1 MLFLAVM
8 SSLLGF
14 IFAAPGAVH
23 HRGRLTPMEHGHIAL
38 AGPVVNLLLTV
49 VFLPALLLGPV
60 VGSPVITLIG
70 SRGIAINVFLAA
82 FNLIPY
88 GPLDGKTVLDWSK
101 AVWAAFF
108 VVSVLL
114 TVGLVFVG
122 GLGFGGPF

>member
-1 MLFLAVM
+1 
-8 SSLLGF
+8 
-14 IFAAPGAVH
+14 
-23 HRGRLTPMEHGHIAL
+23 
-38 AGPVVNLLLTV
+38 

-88 GPLDGKTVLDWSK
+88 APSTGRPCSTGASK
-101 AVWAAFF
+101 GVWAGFF
-108 VVSVLL
+108 VLSVVL
-114 TVGLVFVG
+114 TIGLVFVG